1 MLRLVSLIHTK
12 LNLHH
17 PSKWAAS
24 TTVEAD
30 EIDRRVCNEMRVT
43 SLGEIY
49 WDGMKGSGTMINPRC
64 FVFLNEK
71 PSDGPVSDRFFGYFP
86 PFVVVVPIVDSSL
99 SDFVSVSSLAG

>member
-1 MLRLVSLIHTK
+1 MK

-17 PSKWAAS
+17 PSRWAAS

-71 PSDGPVSDRFFGYFP
+71 PKMIQSRIVFGYFP
-86 PFVVVVPIVDSSL
+86 LFVVVVPIVDSSL
-99 SDFVSVSSLAG
+99 SDFVSISSLAR